1 MPQTKTRPPE
11 SSKSTTTAPA
21 AADAADDQAVKA
33 APAGRSSSSVQRST
47 WEHDG
52 RLYEVRQLGDF
63 GIAEQQQLNRDGREF
78 YELWTSSQE
87 LTADQGKRLKMLLER
102 MFSRVLDAPK
112 TVKATFNDAAKADV
126 VLHFTLAPLR
136 QVLSAAASQ
145 EQEPEV
151 RESPSTTTS

>member
-11 SSKSTTTAPA
+11 SETPATPAPQAPA
-21 AADAADDQAVKA
+21 DVTAGK

-136 QVLSAAASQ
+136 QVLSAAAGQ